1 MRENLFFA
9 RPIQCMVKT
18 REYYKARKYIR
29 RFAGFFLLLLSHML
43 AVSHMLPVAMD
54 WNCCVI
60 CGCEGALKCPAD
72 SFQGNGLEVYR
83 NFLQVV
89 KEFQELQN
97 LPATVKFDEN
107 ETAESFMVNKAKWH
121 KACHLKFAPSKL
133 LRAREKTKRQL
144 EADFPALPEE
154 GRRSKRLRVGKPCV
168 ESCIFCSEVGG
179 KLHKCSTMSLDW
191 DLRRIATSLEDA
203 DLLARISG
211 GDLVA
216 IEAKYHH
223 ECLTKYKNKYR
234 SQQRAVGQECPL

>member
-1 MRENLFFA
+1 
-9 RPIQCMVKT
+9 
-18 REYYKARKYIR
+18 
-29 RFAGFFLLLLSHML
+29 ML

-60 CGCEGALKCPAD
+60 CGCEGALKCPVD

-97 LPATVKFDEN
+97 L
-107 ETAESFMVNKAKWH
+107 H

-154 GRRSKRLRVGKPCV
+154 GRRFKRLRVGTPCV

-179 KLHKCSTMSLDW
+179 KT
-191 DLRRIATSLEDA
+191 T
-203 DLLARISG
+203 
-211 GDLVA
+211 
-216 IEAKYHH
+216 
-223 ECLTKYKNKYR
+223 
-234 SQQRAVGQECPL
+234 